1 LPGVARLGN
10 PVAHDGFQFLAAEQF
25 FQHGRMLPNWGRP

>member
-1 LPGVARLGN
+1 VT
-10 PVAHDGFQFLAAEQF
+10 HHGFQFLAAEQF